1 MAEKTSMRLI
11 GAVENMSYLVGSG
24 DELFGSGGGDALA
37 REIGRPLLAKIP
49 LDPALRE
56 AADRGEPLV
65 WEHPDAESSVAI
77 VQLAEAIAATRR
89 EEGQGIAKPLPLAGT
104 RT

>member
-1 MAEKTSMRLI
+1 
-11 GAVENMSYLVGSG
+11 MSYLVGSG
-24 DELFGSGGGDALA
+24 DELFGSGGGEALA
-37 REIGRPLLAKIP
+37 EEIGEPLLGRIP

-65 WEHPDAESSVAI
+65 WESPEAESAVAI

-89 EEGQGIAKPLPLAGT
+89 EEGLGIVKPLPLAGV
-104 RT
+104 RS

>member
-1 MAEKTSMRLI
+1 MRLV
-11 GAVENMSYLVGSG
+11 GAVENMSYLVGSRE
-24 DELFGSGGGDALA
+24 ELFGAGGGEALA
-37 REIGRPLLAKIP
+37 REIGVPLLGQIP

-65 WEHPDAESSVAI
+65 WEQPEAEASRAI
-77 VQLAEAIAATRR
+77 VELAERISETRR
-89 EEGQGIAKPLPLAGT
+89 EEGLGITKSLPLAGA

>member
-1 MAEKTSMRLI
+1 
-11 GAVENMSYLVGSG
+11 MSYLVGSG
-24 DELFGSGGGDALA
+24 EELFGSGGGEALA
-37 REIGRPLLAKIP
+37 REIGVPLLGKVP

-65 WEHPDAESSVAI
+65 WEQPEAEAARSI
-77 VQLAEAIAATRR
+77 VELAERIFETGR
-89 EEGQGIAKPLPLAGT
+89 EEGIGITKSLPLAGA

>member
-1 MAEKTSMRLI
+1 MRLV

-24 DELFGSGGGDALA
+24 DELFGSGGGEALA
-37 REIGRPLLAKIP
+37 RQIGKPLLAQIP

-65 WEHPDAESSVAI
+65 WESPDAQSSIAI
-77 VQLAEAIAATRR
+77 VQLAEAIAETRR
-89 EEGQGIAKPLPLAGT
+89 EAGIGIGKSLPLAGT
-104 RT
+104 RS

>member
-1 MAEKTSMRLI
+1 MRLV

-24 DELFGSGGGDALA
+24 DELFGSGGGEALA
-37 REIGRPLLAKIP
+37 REIDTPLLAKIP

-65 WEHPDAESSVAI
+65 WEKPEAESSAAI
-77 VQLAEAIAATRR
+77 VGLAEAIAATRR
-89 EEGQGIAKPLPLAGT
+89 EEGLGIVKPLPLVGAQS
-104 RT
+104 